1 MPVLTIQTN
10 IAAGLVTDDLLK
22 QLSAKV
28 AKAVGKPEQY
38 VAVHVSPA
46 QKLFFSGTNEP
57 AAVMELTSIGLPS
70 GQTANLSKEIMT
82 FLEDKL
88 NIPADRMYLKFTN
101 VSGNMFGWSKG
112 TF

>member
-1 MPVLTIQTN
+1 MPVLTVQTN
-10 IAAGLVTDDLLK
+10 VAASQVTDDFLK

-28 AKAVGKPEQY
+28 AKALSKPEQY

-57 AAVMELTSIGLPS
+57 AAIMELTSIGLPS
-70 GQTANLSKEIMT
+70 GQTANISKEIMT
-82 FLEDKL
+82 LLEDKL

-101 VSGNMFGWSKG
+101 VAGNMMGWGKG